1 MDEMGC
7 KKGCPCF
14 DPKSKSSHCTAIGDN
29 GLEKL
34 ALDLINRQK
43 AQIAELE
50 SESATLKHSNINL
63 QELYYAEKEKV
74 AKYKQKVIDVCK
86 QLQTA
91 KAEIEELKL
100 KNSNL
105 TSDLTSLQKD
115 LTSAKAEIE
124 MNDAEIKE
132 LRIALQGYLDDVT
145 KTRNLYKQSI
155 EKLNQANAEVER
167 LMLCINELKHEVGRH
182 ERNYDPSEEVD
193 NLINSI
199 IQPLSA
205 SAVAE
210 MAEKAIE
217 NHTKFEMF
225 KAKIKSEAYR
235 EFAERLKEDSFDIVL
250 FGEVVTMHTINEILK
265 ELVGEDDG

>member
-1 MDEMGC
+1 LNLKDILYDAEGVNLVDYWHQQC
-7 KKGCPCF
+7 K
-14 DPKSKSSHCTAIGDN
+14 
-29 GLEKL
+29 
-34 ALDLINRQK
+34 
-43 AQIAELE
+43 IAENGCNNFAE
-50 SESATLKHSNINL
+50 ENKNL
-63 QELYYAEKEKV
+63 
-74 AKYKQKVIDVCK
+74 
-86 QLQTA
+86 
-91 KAEIEELKL
+91 KAEI
-100 KNSNL
+100 
-105 TSDLTSLQKD
+105 
-115 LTSAKAEIE
+115 
-124 MNDAEIKE
+124 
-132 LRIALQGYLDDVT
+132 
-145 KTRNLYKQSI
+145 
-155 EKLNQANAEVER
+155 ER
-167 LMLCINELKHEVGRH
+167 LMLCINELKREVGRH

-205 SAVAE
+205 SAVVE